1 MATGEFL
8 TFENADRK
16 IYMLRSSSSIL
27 LYEDQ
32 LTVSCKYLHL
42 ILTFNIALFLSLCF
56 TKRFKNINLVT

>member
-42 ILTFNIALFLSLCF
+42 ISLYYLSAL
-56 TKRFKNINLVT
+56 